1 MEFQVKA
8 NGFSMD
14 INLCHAEWYI
24 QDITCMLNCFEEIS
38 QKLAFFLFLLCS

>member
-14 INLCHAEWYI
+14 INPYHAELYI
-24 QDITCMLNCFEEIS
+24 QDITCMLNCFEQIS
-38 QKLAFFLFLLCS
+38 QKLAFFMFLLCS